1 MTDGAG
7 PAGPPLPSP
16 GSARNPAAHSIRNPS
31 VNAAVALQIDL
42 PSDGRVESIPAV
54 ASDTRT
60 DAELIAHVAG
70 GDRLAFEELHRRYAR
85 SVLGIALRRIG
96 DRGRAEDATQ
106 DTFASIWRS
115 ASRFDPGRGEATS
128 WLYTVARNAIVD
140 GLRRRREPPV
150 DEAPEIAATNPGPD
164 AAAEQAWV
172 AWRVHRALETL
183 PAQERSVV
191 ELAYWSG
198 LSQSEIADYLSVPL
212 GTVKTR
218 TRSALR
224 RLADELGEELA

>member
-1 MTDGAG
+1 VDAAVSLGFEL
-7 PAGPPLPSP
+7 PLV
-16 GSARNPAAHSIRNPS
+16 REDTSIR
-31 VNAAVALQIDL
+31 AVTVDN
-42 PSDGRVESIPAV
+42 
-54 ASDTRT
+54 RT
-60 DAELIAHVAG
+60 DAELLGDVAD
-70 GDRLAFEELHRRYAR
+70 GDTLAFEVLHRRYAR

-115 ASRFDPGRGEATS
+115 ASRFDPARGEATS

-150 DEAPEIAATNPGPD
+150 DEAPDTPEPGPGPD
-164 AAAEQAWV
+164 DAAEQGWV

-183 PAQERSVV
+183 PEQERSLI
-191 ELAYWSG
+191 ELAYWGG
-198 LSQSEIADYLSVPL
+198 LSQSEIADYLSIPL

-224 RLADELGEELA
+224 RLADELEDEL

>member
-1 MTDGAG
+1 
-7 PAGPPLPSP
+7 
-16 GSARNPAAHSIRNPS
+16 
-31 VNAAVALQIDL
+31 VNAAVALPVDL
-42 PSDGRVESIPAV
+42 PLCREPASITNVGDMRSDA
-54 ASDTRT
+54 D
-60 DAELIAHVAG
+60 LIADVAE
-70 GDRLAFEELHRRYAR
+70 GDRGAFDELHRRYAR

-106 DTFASIWRS
+106 ETFASIWRS
-115 ASRFDPGRGEATS
+115 AGRFDPSRGEATS

-150 DEAPEIAATNPGPD
+150 DEAPDLPAPEPGPD
-164 AAAEQAWV
+164 AEAESGWV
-172 AWRVHRALETL
+172 AWRVHRALQSL
-183 PAQERSVV
+183 PDQERTLV

-198 LSQSEIADYLSVPL
+198 MSQSEIAEYLDMPL

-224 RLADELGEELA
+224 RLADDLGDDLA

>member
-1 MTDGAG
+1 VD
-7 PAGPPLPSP
+7 
-16 GSARNPAAHSIRNPS
+16 
-31 VNAAVALQIDL
+31 AAVALRIDL
-42 PSDGRVESIPAV
+42 PLHRRAASIPNV
-54 ASDTRT
+54 ADDTRS
-60 DAELIAHVAG
+60 DAELIAHVAD
-70 GDRLAFEELHRRYAR
+70 GDRAAFEELHRRYAR

-115 ASRFDPGRGEATS
+115 ADRFDPEKGEATS

-150 DEAPEIAATNPGPD
+150 DEAPEIAAPDPGPD
-164 AAAEQAWV
+164 DAAESGWV

-183 PAQERSVV
+183 PEQERSLVQ
-191 ELAYWSG
+191 LAYWSG
-198 LSQSEIADYLSVPL
+198 LSQSEIAEYLGVPL

-224 RLADELGEELA
+224 RLADELGEELE